1 MTARLLDQ
9 PHKHFVGPL
18 IKPGD
23 YPPLRKSRRRA
34 HNPGFDVNHLDR
46 VAEAE
51 LAQVG
56 DFVEILMST
65 HMPERTSEKGSI
77 A

>member
-1 MTARLLDQ
+1 VTIRRSEGAARAPSPQ
-9 PHKHFVGPL
+9 
-18 IKPGD
+18 
-23 YPPLRKSRRRA
+23 
-34 HNPGFDVNHLDR
+34 GFDVNHLDR

-51 LAQVG
+51 LAQVR

-65 HMPERTSEKGSI
+65 PMPERTSEKGSI

>member
-18 IKPGD
+18 SSLVTI
-23 YPPLRKSRRRA
+23 PPQKEPLVRVA
-34 HNPGFDVNHLDR
+34 HNRRICRDLLTGSPKPSS
-46 VAEAE
+46 
-51 LAQVG
+51 QVG
-56 DFVEILMST
+56 DFDGILMSPT
-65 HMPERTSEKGSI
+65 CPERTSEKGSI

>member
-1 MTARLLDQ
+1 
-9 PHKHFVGPL
+9 
-18 IKPGD
+18 
-23 YPPLRKSRRRA
+23 
-34 HNPGFDVNHLDR
+34 VNHLDR

-65 HMPERTSEKGSI
+65 HMPERTSEKRSI